1 MEDSQVPYINCT
13 NMTVSQF
20 RGLSLARGVT
30 AMICCLFCVVTLVLI
45 CIKKRWGTTYERL
58 FLYLTIA
65 TVVYLAV
72 LSMHMEHYYHYFKED
87 TVCHVV
93 GFLDQSSGLVQLL
106 FTLEVA
112 LFLLYQTLLAKRLK
126 QCIARSKKWYK
137 DLNCKFHPETFL
149 FTFSLIFP
157 FAVAVIP
164 FYLTPYGEAG
174 PWCWIRALQHGCT
187 ESKQGRWEK
196 LGMWYIP
203 FLFVALCSFLALLL
217 TVGSLIRILWLQSND
232 ENQRGNVEERQHLLN
247 EQSVLQNRLS
257 NNIAEYVLLACFLF
271 VYCIL
276 CGIEVVLYIITVTRD
291 SYSLWFVYA
300 ISTPISGVIIPFAFF
315 LYLGWESR
323 NKILGRCR
331 QCCRSFAGDHPEAE
345 LQQPVGNPGIN
356 EQATFQEKTDK
367 REMSLS
373 WSSQFDTALGP
384 TSHVADDSER
394 QHFLQKHQQ
403 DETS

>member
-1 MEDSQVPYINCT
+1 
-13 NMTVSQF
+13 
-20 RGLSLARGVT
+20 
-30 AMICCLFCVVTLVLI
+30 MICCLFCVVTLVLI

-72 LSMHMEHYYHYFKED
+72 LSMHMEHYWHNMYKED

-112 LFLLYQTLLAKRLK
+112 LFLLYQALLAKRLK
-126 QCIARSKKWYK
+126 QYITRIKKWYK

-174 PWCWIRALQHGCT
+174 PWCWISRVLQHGCT
-187 ESKQGRWEK
+187 KSNQGRLWK
-196 LGMWYIP
+196 QLGMWHIP
-203 FLFVALCSFLALLL
+203 YLFVALCSFLALLL
-217 TVGSLIRILWLQSND
+217 TVGSLIRILWLKSND

-257 NNIAEYVLLACFLF
+257 NNIAESVLLACFLF

-276 CGIEVVLYIITVTRD
+276 CGIEVVLYILMDNKD
-291 SYSLWFVYA
+291 SFPLWLAYA
-300 ISTPISGVIIPFAFF
+300 ISTPISGVIIPFSFF
-315 LYLGWESR
+315 PYLGWESR
-323 NKILGRCR
+323 NKILGRCQ

-356 EQATFQEKTDK
+356 EQAAAAHFVNQEAAEHRHQEEPTFQEKTDK

-384 TSHVADDSER
+384 TSHVADNSER